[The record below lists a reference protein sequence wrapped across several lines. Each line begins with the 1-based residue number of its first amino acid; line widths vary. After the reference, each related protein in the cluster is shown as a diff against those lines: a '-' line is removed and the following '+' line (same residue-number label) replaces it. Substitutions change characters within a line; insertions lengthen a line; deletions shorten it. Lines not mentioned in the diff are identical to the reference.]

1 MTTLNDQFNELV
13 KVTLAEKKVLT
24 ENDKDMSNV
33 QMEVMGE
40 SGKSPDFFQGNKPS
54 TNKPSRNYRT
64 SRVKSRKILSNVLYI
79 GINKEGFCNENFVS
93 DVYSFV
99 TKILNPFS
107 LDRKLNDQNKHQM
120 IYMLWKEC
128 MPQKCYQHVCKKVT
142 FFT

>member
-24 ENDKDMSNV
+24 ENDKDMNNV

-40 SGKSPDFFQGNKPS
+40 SGKSPDFFQGNKSS
-54 TNKPSRNYRT
+54 TNKPSRNYTT

-79 GINKEGFCNENFVS
+79 GINKEGFCNENFIS
-93 DVYSFV
+93 DVYKFV

-128 MPQKCYQHVCKKVT
+128 MPQKCYQQVCKKVT

>member
-24 ENDKDMSNV
+24 ENDKDMNNV

-40 SGKSPDFFQGNKPS
+40 SGKSPDFFQGNKSS
-54 TNKPSRNYRT
+54 TNKPSRNYTT

-79 GINKEGFCNENFVS
+79 GINKEGFSNENFIS